1 MMKKERKK
9 EWRKKEKRKK
19 KKKKW
24 MKKKRKKG
32 KKEKNKNA
40 RWFFFAFIKILES
53 FEDKSI
59 LNLFQ
64 PCAIR

>member
-1 MMKKERKK
+1 MKERKK
-9 EWRKKEKRKK
+9 KEEEGKKEKRRRR
-19 KKKKW
+19 
-24 MKKKRKKG
+24 KKRKKR
-32 KKEKNKNA
+32 KKCSSVL
-40 RWFFFAFIKILES
+40 FSFIQILES

>member
-1 MMKKERKK
+1 MMNKKMNE
-9 EWRKKEKRKK
+9 EKN
-19 KKKKW
+19 
-24 MKKKRKKG
+24 KKRKKRRRKKKIRKEKKQ

-40 RWFFFAFIKILES
+40 PRFFFAFIKILES

-59 LNLFQ
+59 LNFFQ

>member
-1 MMKKERKK
+1 MSIKLMNKKRK
-9 EWRKKEKRKK
+9 KKEKQKK
-19 KKKKW
+19 KKKKEEN
-24 MKKKRKKG
+24 KNKQIR
-32 KKEKNKNA
+32 EKNKNA
-40 RWFFFAFIKILES
+40 PRFFFAFIKILES